1 MLSSALTLAYI
12 VINIDPVFQINIG
25 PLHIP
30 IHWYGLAYVLGI
42 SIGLWAILRY
52 AKRLGLSEDIVYK
65 VFWWA
70 ALAGLIGGRL
80 YFVIQQPNLVDDYLK
95 HPINIIAVWQG
106 GMAFF
111 GAVFLGMLTVAFV
124 SWRQK
129 LPIWLALDIGVFF
142 AAVGQIFG
150 RLGNL
155 VNGDIVG
162 YTAGTLTTAPDTCL
176 TAPCIGIVSDAH
188 ILPWAT
194 VYMNPHT
201 FAQLAVPYQP
211 AAAYEMLMNLVLLAL
226 LFPLR
231 LRLPQIKAGLL
242 SVVYLAGYAISQLII
257 FFFRGSEPVTPFL
270 GITLF
275 KQAQWTAIIVLL
287 LLIPYYL
294 LVQRASRPWTKA
306 DAAAL
311 AAAHGTLEAEA
322 PAPASTNAQE
332 SEGKDHQ
339 ERAEEPAHEPH
350 QQHRSQEDA
359 MQERGLATD
368 YSDAL
373 RAELRTEGITVAPT
387 TAEEAPAHNETQ
399 HNAAAGERAE
409 QKTHPKSSPRAAR
422 RKRGSADT
430 TSPPEQS

>member
-12 VINIDPVFQINIG
+12 VINIDPVLQINLG

-52 AKRLGLSEDIVYK
+52 AKRLGLSEDFVYK

-70 ALAGLIGGRL
+70 ALAGLLGGRL

-111 GAVFLGMLTVAFV
+111 GAIFLGMLTVAFV

-129 LPIWLALDIGVFF
+129 IPIWLALDIAVLF

-211 AAAYEMLMNLVLLAL
+211 AAAYEIIMNLIVLAI

-242 SVVYLAGYAISQLII
+242 SVIYLAGYALSQLII

-270 GITLF
+270 GISIF
-275 KQAQWTAIIVLL
+275 KQAQWTALIVLL

-294 LVQRASRPWTKA
+294 LIQRTSRPWSKEK
-306 DAAAL
+306 AAAL
-311 AAAHGTLEAEA
+311 AAAHGTLESA
-322 PAPASTNAQE
+322 APASDTTDAEEQKEKRKEEAHQE
-332 SEGKDHQ
+332 S
-339 ERAEEPAHEPH
+339 AEAPAHEPH
-350 QQHRSQEDA
+350 QHHQDQEKA
-359 MQERGLATD
+359 MHAHGLATE

-373 RAELRTEGITVAPT
+373 RAELQTEGITLAPAP
-387 TAEEAPAHNETQ
+387 AEEA
-399 HNAAAGERAE
+399 NAQDGAAGESAE
-409 QKTHPKSSPRAAR
+409 DKTQPKSNPRATR
-422 RKRGSADT
+422 GKRSTSKKAAQEGS
-430 TSPPEQS
+430 

>member
-1 MLSSALTLAYI
+1 MPSSALTLAYI
-12 VINIDPVFQINIG
+12 VINIDPVLQINLG

-42 SIGLWAILRY
+42 TIGLWAILRY
-52 AKRLGLSEDIVYK
+52 AKRLGLSEDTVYK

-70 ALAGLIGGRL
+70 ALAGLLGGRL

-95 HPINIIAVWQG
+95 NPINIIAVWQG

-111 GAVFLGMLTVAFV
+111 GAIFLGMLTVAFV

-129 LPIWLALDIGVFF
+129 IPIWLALDIAVLF

-176 TAPCIGIVSDAH
+176 AAPCVGIVSDAH

-211 AAAYEMLMNLVLLAL
+211 AAAYEIVMNLIVLAI

-242 SVVYLAGYAISQLII
+242 SVIYLAGYAISQLII

-270 GITLF
+270 GISIF
-275 KQAQWTAIIVLL
+275 KQAQWTALIVLL

-294 LVQRASRPWTKA
+294 LIQRTSRPWTKE

-311 AAAHGTLEAEA
+311 VARHGTSESDAAQSEA
-322 PAPASTNAQE
+322 PAPDAAEAEEHKEKAHQE
-332 SEGKDHQ
+332 S
-339 ERAEEPAHEPH
+339 AEEPAHETHHHH
-350 QQHRSQEDA
+350 QNQEDA
-359 MQERGLATD
+359 LREHGLATE

-373 RAELRTEGITVAPT
+373 RAELQTEGITVAPPS
-387 TAEEAPAHNETQ
+387 AEEASAQDGATDGGTADKAQ
-399 HNAAAGERAE
+399 
-409 QKTHPKSSPRAAR
+409 PKSGSRASR
-422 RKRGSADT
+422 GKRSTSKKAAQEGS
-430 TSPPEQS
+430 

>member
-1 MLSSALTLAYI
+1 MFSSALTLAYI
-12 VINIDPVFQINIG
+12 IINIDPVFQINLG
-25 PLHIP
+25 PIHIP

-42 SIGLWAILRY
+42 SVGLWAILRY
-52 AKRLGLSEDIVYK
+52 ARRLGVSEDTVYK

-70 ALAGLIGGRL
+70 ALAGLLGGRL
-80 YFVIQQPNLVDDYLK
+80 YFVIQQPNLVEDYLK

-129 LPIWLALDIGVFF
+129 IPIWLALDIAVVF

-162 YTAGTLTTAPDTCL
+162 YTAGTLTTIPDTCL
-176 TAPCIGIVSDAH
+176 NAPCIGIVSDPH

-194 VYMNPHT
+194 VYMNANT
-201 FAQLAVPYQP
+201 FAQRGVPYQP
-211 AAAYEMLMNLVLLAL
+211 AAAYEMLMNLVLLAIL
-226 LFPLR
+226 IPLR

-242 SVVYLAGYAISQLII
+242 SVVYLAGYALSQLII

-270 GITLF
+270 GITIF

-294 LVQRASRPWTKA
+294 LIQRTSRPWTKEA
-306 DAAAL
+306 AAAL
-311 AAAHGTLEAEA
+311 AAMHGTVEAAEPEQA
-322 PAPASTNAQE
+322 PADTTEGKDKGHQE
-332 SEGKDHQ
+332 SE
-339 ERAEEPAHEPH
+339 EAPAHEPH
-350 QQHRSQEDA
+350 QQGTNLEETMREQ
-359 MQERGLATD
+359 GLASD

-373 RAELRTEGITVAPT
+373 RAELRTEGISVAPAT
-387 TAEEAPAHNETQ
+387 TEETAG
-399 HNAAAGERAE
+399 HNATNGDQAE
-409 QKTHPKSSPRAAR
+409 GTNQPKSTSRPTRG
-422 RKRGSADT
+422 KRS
-430 TSPPEQS
+430 SKKPSQEH

>member
-12 VINIDPVFQINIG
+12 VINIDPVFDLTLG
-25 PLHIP
+25 PIHIP

-42 SIGLWAILRY
+42 TIGLWAILRY
-52 AKRLGLSEDIVYK
+52 AKRLGLSEDLVYK

-70 ALAGLIGGRL
+70 ALAGLLGGRL

-111 GAVFLGMLTVAFV
+111 GAVFLGMLTVAYV

-129 LPIWLALDIGVFF
+129 IPIWLALDIAVIF

-176 TAPCIGIVSDAH
+176 TAPCIGIVSDPH

-211 AAAYEMLMNLVLLAL
+211 AAAYEMLMNLILLAIII
-226 LFPLR
+226 PLR

-242 SVVYLAGYAISQLII
+242 SLIYLVGYALSQLII

-270 GITLF
+270 GITIF

-294 LVQRASRPWTKA
+294 LLQRTSRPWTKEA
-306 DAAAL
+306 AAAL
-311 AAAHGTLEAEA
+311 AAAHGTLESGTPEATDAEENQASEHQGNAEA
-322 PAPASTNAQE
+322 LTHE
-332 SEGKDHQ
+332 SH
-339 ERAEEPAHEPH
+339 
-350 QQHRSQEDA
+350 QHRQSLEDA
-359 MQERGLATD
+359 MREQGLATD
-368 YSDAL
+368 YSDTL
-373 RAELRTEGITVAPT
+373 QAELRTEGISLAPT
-387 TAEEAPAHNETQ
+387 PAEETTAPNEATPDE
-399 HNAAAGERAE
+399 AAEENRE
-409 QKTHPKSSPRAAR
+409 HTTHPDNSPRAAR
-422 RKRGSADT
+422 GKRSSAGKKAQHER
-430 TSPPEQS
+430 P